1 MKEKWKNIVVDGKVY
16 EKYSVSNLGRVI
28 SHLKKNNGKIL
39 KPRKSRH
46 RVSGH
51 RVTLLFPKGFFND
64 YEYHRA
70 PKEKLS
76 RRDRGVHQLVME
88 TFFPIDKNPPAP
100 VSAKEWERTPE
111 SVKQIV
117 RECIFINHKD
127 HNPANNRLDNL
138 EYVTP
143 RQNSRKAVEHYK
155 KRGETKKFI

>member
-1 MKEKWKNIVVDGKVY
+1 MKEEWRNIVVDGKVY

-28 SHLKKNNGKIL
+28 SHLKKNKEKIL

-64 YEYHRA
+64 YEYHCS

-88 TFFPIDKNPPAP
+88 TFFPIDKNHPQQFLQKNGKKLP
-100 VSAKEWERTPE
+100 
-111 SVKQIV
+111 
-117 RECIFINHKD
+117 
-127 HNPANNRLDNL
+127 
-138 EYVTP
+138 
-143 RQNSRKAVEHYK
+143 KA
-155 KRGETKKFI
+155 